1 MTVSSRG
8 EGAAPGAPATVRRA
22 MARPLDESSVEVVM
36 WWEGPRPRGPWT
48 LVTDLPSSA
57 RPMVGP
63 PPGYVALAGWA
74 T

>member
-1 MTVSSRG
+1 MTGSSRA
-8 EGAAPGAPATVRRA
+8 EEAAPSEPVTTRRA
-22 MARPLDESSVEVVM
+22 TARPLDETSVEVVM
-36 WWEGPRPRGPWT
+36 WWEGPRPRGPWS

>member
-1 MTVSSRG
+1 MTTRSPMG
-8 EGAAPGAPATVRRA
+8 GQAPSTEVTTRRA
-22 MARPLDESSVEVVM
+22 MARPMDETSVEVVM
-36 WWEGPRPRGPWT
+36 WWEGPRPRGPWS

-63 PPGYVALAGWA
+63 SPGYVALAGWA

>member
-1 MTVSSRG
+1 MTTSSRIG
-8 EGAAPGAPATVRRA
+8 GQAPSTAVTTRRA

-36 WWEGPRPRGPWT
+36 WWEGPRPRGPWS
-48 LVTDLPSSA
+48 LVTDLPSLA

>member
-1 MTVSSRG
+1 MSTSSRA
-8 EGAAPGAPATVRRA
+8 EGAASTAPGTIRRA
-22 MARPLDESSVEVVM
+22 MARPLGERAVEVVM

-57 RPMVGP
+57 GPMVGP